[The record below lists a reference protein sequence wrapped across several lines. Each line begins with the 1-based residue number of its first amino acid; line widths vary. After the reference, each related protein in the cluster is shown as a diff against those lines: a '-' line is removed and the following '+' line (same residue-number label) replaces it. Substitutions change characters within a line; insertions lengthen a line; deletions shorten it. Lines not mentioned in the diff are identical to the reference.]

1 MMMRSFILAVLAAA
15 TSTSAFSVN
24 TIPSHDCRR
33 ASSST
38 TTTALSALG
47 DIMQTLSTLEGPSIC
62 WGPEGTLQGYD
73 ELEVREYDNFR
84 FFKSALEQN
93 DLTKVL
99 KSTGPFTLLAPV
111 DSAFLTYDGEFSLEL
126 LKHHIIVGDVFSDE
140 FTGDFETLNGDILHT
155 RHEFRKIYVDEA
167 LIGQLDNHTGG
178 SKYPTNVQCDN
189 GIIHAINIVLIPG
202 YQAPKMVPCRGVPR
216 QANRY

>member
-1 MMMRSFILAVLAAA
+1 
-15 TSTSAFSVN
+15 
-24 TIPSHDCRR
+24 
-33 ASSST
+33 
-38 TTTALSALG
+38 
-47 DIMQTLSTLEGPSIC
+47 MQTLSTLEGPSIC
-62 WGPEGTLQGYD
+62 WGPEGTLQGY
-73 ELEVREYDNFR
+73 
-84 FFKSALEQN
+84 